1 MTDDLFSF
9 ATTHARRVDPDTS
22 HDAAARAESLAA
34 QHGNMIAG
42 YLKSILPA
50 GATVEQ
56 IGNGVGLDS
65 HRVGKR
71 MKELAIDNR
80 AHHDGVRMM
89 STGRE
94 GRVWF
99 SLSLTG
105 RENE

>member
-1 MTDDLFSF
+1 MNDHGPLFDF
-9 ATTHARRVDPDTS
+9 AATHARRVDPDTS
-22 HDAAARAESLAA
+22 HDAAVCAESLAA

-56 IGNGVGLDS
+56 IGIGVGLDS

-80 AHHDGVRMM
+80 VRHEGVRMM

-94 GRVWF
+94 GRIWF
-99 SLSLTG
+99 AIQ
-105 RENE
+105 